1 MAETS
6 WSTFW
11 TDMGLD
17 DDTIR
22 QMIITAL
29 PARKNQSP
37 DSNNQAL
44 LNVFADD
51 IIAEVD
57 VFRKI
62 YEWRQLENARGGA
75 LDDIAADWG
84 VSRIDNDDDF
94 LRFQI
99 RLAKMLNRIGV
110 TENDIIN
117 LIAFILQADPTEF
130 DVITDPDQ
138 LGGDP
143 EAVRFTNIPNRYSKS
158 ARKKNLLVKA
168 LESAVMPEVKIVSVD
183 FQAVASQMLY
193 VATATKKERSHF
205 AVMDSMR
212 DRAHTTDDNTTVAT
226 VTQRQRLHQVSKEG

>member
-1 MAETS
+1 MADTS
-6 WSTFW
+6 WNAFW

-37 DSNNQAL
+37 DSNNQSL

-75 LDDIAADWG
+75 LDDIAADWS

-130 DVITDPDQ
+130 DVITDPDE

-143 EAVRFTNIPNRYSKS
+143 EAIRLTNIPNRYSKS
-158 ARKKNLLVKA
+158 QRKKDLLVKS
-168 LESAVMPEVKIVSVD
+168 LEKAIMPEVKIIGVD
-183 FQAVASQMLY
+183 FQAVADMPMYIGSI
-193 VATATKKERSHF
+193 V
-205 AVMDSMR
+205 
-212 DRAHTTDDNTTVAT
+212 
-226 VTQRQRLHQVSKEG
+226 QRNRIHIIREEV